1 MIAFRVVPHG
11 PECMRD
17 TRELVLARPTRW
29 RCSHDLESER
39 GSHSAAQP
47 DLLPHPVRI
56 VAVRAAC
63 RGLERVTRFVRNKL
77 LDAVDLPTNEIGRA
91 SGRSRVCKYV

>member
-29 RCSHDLESER
+29 RCSPDLESER
-39 GSHSAAQP
+39 GGHSAAPP
-47 DLLPHPVRI
+47 DLLPHPVDRKSVVSGKI
-56 VAVRAAC
+56 VPVR
-63 RGLERVTRFVRNKL
+63 
-77 LDAVDLPTNEIGRA
+77 VDLGGRRI
-91 SGRSRVCKYV
+91 SQKKQRETHKQTDNNKHMLSNQHI